1 MDNHSQCHGCGA
13 VGVHLR
19 SGRKLREIR
28 FCSDECA
35 HKIYRAKRACAGR
48 LQTYVAVM
56 DRRCLECGEMLPPG
70 ALRASH
76 YCGERCADKVGRRNF
91 HARLEARGDACSVI
105 GCARTARGRSS
116 GSLCSMH
123 ERRLKIYGEVGPP
136 EASRGGRMGIVPCA
150 VDGCKRTYYAGEL
163 CSLHYG
169 RLRATGEVGPA
180 GLKKR
185 TRVDRYSAGKSGYV
199 RVNVRDETGSV
210 VRRVDEHRYVM
221 EQHLGRQ
228 LESWEN
234 VHHKNGI
241 RDDNRLENLELW
253 VKAQPAGQRP
263 EDLAQWVVGH
273 YREYVEAALADSRQ
287 LKIAV

>member
-1 MDNHSQCHGCGA
+1 MDNHSQCHGCGITSA
-13 VGVHLR
+13 SIR
-19 SGRKLREIR
+19 SGRKLKEIR
-28 FCSDECA
+28 FCSEECA
-35 HKIYRAKRACAGR
+35 HKIYRAKRGCAER
-48 LQTYVAVM
+48 LRTYVAVM
-56 DRRCLECGEMLPPG
+56 DCRCLECGGPMPPG

-76 YCGERCADKVGRRNF
+76 YCGERCAARVTRRNF
-91 HARLEARGDACSVI
+91 HARLAARNEACSVDE
-105 GCARTARGRSS
+105 CARIRTKGE
-116 GSLCSMH
+116 LCDMH
-123 ERRLKIYGEVGPP
+123 HRRLKVWGSVGGANPV
-136 EASRGGRMGIVPCA
+136 RGGRFGVDPCA
-150 VDGCKRTYYAGEL
+150 VDGCDRKYYAGDL
-163 CSLHYG
+163 CSLHYN
-169 RLRATGEVGPA
+169 RLRNSGEVGPA
-180 GLKKR
+180 GLIKKS
-185 TRVDRYSAGKSGYV
+185 RVDRYSTGKTGYV
-199 RVNVRDETGSV
+199 RLSIRDESGRV

-263 EDLAQWVVGH
+263 EDLAQWVVDH